1 MQPPHQ
7 AAPDREDILVLLRR
21 RFPDAVVDPTA
32 IRLEGPIS
40 TARYSRIFR
49 AHVAGLSSPLV
60 VKCLLDPLTGGPDRT
75 WARVQFDVLDRVQRA
90 TTNPDQAYRVP
101 VPYLLAEPEGIVVA
115 EWVDGR
121 PMTEL
126 FLSRHLTVD
135 QGRELV
141 RRAAA
146 WLRHFFSLRPLSPE
160 PLDVHGMLEEIDAME
175 RAQPSS
181 HRSVRAAS
189 VELRKHAEAAGDC
202 PMERS
207 WLHGDF
213 KSDNLLVDG
222 ASTVGIDMYARY
234 ENAVAHD
241 LASFVNHWELTLC
254 DPRAWRWRPHREEI
268 AGEFLDAFDP
278 TYRRERRLPYAWIAL
293 FGMLGLWDEFRR
305 RRTRTLRHVYLEA
318 CFGHLVR
325 RMTRELAKAAG
336 SRVR

>member
-1 MQPPHQ
+1 MQSPHP
-7 AAPDREDILVLLRR
+7 AAPDRQEILVLLRR
-21 RFPDAVVDPTA
+21 HFPDASTGPAA
-32 IRLEGPIS
+32 IRVEGPTR

-49 AHVAGLSSPLV
+49 AHVPGLPTPVV

-75 WARVQFDVLDRVQRA
+75 WARLQFEVLDRVHRA
-90 TTNPDQAYRVP
+90 TTIRDQSYRVP
-101 VPYLLAEPEGIVVA
+101 VPYLLAESEGIVVA

-146 WLRHFFSLRPLSPE
+146 WLRHFYSLRPLSPA
-160 PLDVHGMLEEIDAME
+160 PLDVDGMLEEVGAME
-175 RAQPSS
+175 RAQASS
-181 HRSVRAAS
+181 HRSVRAAFL
-189 VELRKHAEAAGDC
+189 ELRKHADAAGDC

-213 KSDNLLVDG
+213 KSDNLLVDD

-234 ENAVAHD
+234 ENTVAHD
-241 LASFVNHWELTLC
+241 LASFVNHWDLTLC

-268 AGEFLDAFDP
+268 AGEFLDTFDP
-278 TYRRERRLPYAWIAL
+278 TYRREHRLPYAWIAL

-305 RRTRTLRHVYLEA
+305 RRKSTLRHVYLEA

-336 SRVR
+336 NGVL